1 MHPLL
6 TYLNRIWRYRWLVLV
21 ITVLATLG
29 ALLYTVSQP
38 ITYTARSTLTTAS
51 KNRSPDQ
58 DAYLA
63 EGYAEY
69 FNQES
74 YQGRIR
80 SLAQVPKEVR
90 LHALTGATSPILYIE
105 ATGPD
110 PAIASLV
117 ASKVAERFPDD
128 VQDIANASRDEEL
141 ASIERRIKDNQ
152 ALLDKLDRDSDQ
164 RAVILAEI
172 FSLQQQAKDLRGN
185 TTNQL
190 IDLQRD
196 AGVSARRPSPV
207 LNGLFGLAGGLA
219 LGCAAA
225 LALAVLRNRI
235 ATPDDMQSVLGL
247 PTLAWLDSSRR
258 RSDDQTRAQ
267 RLQSLSAVLSLAD
280 LPRPATLAITAPR
293 RSSLTSHIAEGIAYY
308 QALQGSRTLLMRA
321 DLRGAAAGGAS
332 HDGTVAGLLA
342 GASTEPARPI
352 QITVGGAEM
361 LVLPAGVSST
371 TDPFALFA
379 PAEFDALLRQL
390 SHLADL
396 IVIEAPPVNEAAE
409 SQIICAAADR
419 TVLVVEEG
427 ITPGRDASRACQS
440 LIQVGA
446 SLLGGVLGRPLRTK
460 RHAEPFSTL
469 SVPDTL
475 RSPSAP
481 QSSYLTSPNAEVVVG
496 AGANEGDP
504 SSAPLKSP
512 AASRN
517 GDSASPGA
525 PAESRVAVLSVLE
538 SAPTETV
545 NAPRVGSDAGPSSS
559 AEDNTAGQ
567 DDEGPDTEPMAAL
580 KDSAEQASVAEEDFN
595 DPAEPAMGDSALQ
608 AHPDSLAA
616 EYLLYSDTQPTMS
629 AVHMEPPDPRNATL
643 FAPPKVPA
651 AEPAMPPPVSPDLD
665 TSRLTL
671 ATPPGPALLPSVS
684 GLDRWAES
692 MILATVCPDAHSN
705 PPTAANCRVCG
716 ALIPPQVPR
725 LVSRPV
731 LCVLRADDG
740 TRAEVDRAVVVGRA
754 PDPSRSHFKA
764 PRLMSLHD
772 PGGDVSRTHVEV
784 APKGWQVVATDLK
797 STNGTVLV
805 RPGGKDRHELT
816 PGEHISVEPGSVL
829 ELGNGVSITVE
840 LPSGDRIVRH
850 NASATHIQG
859 D

>member
-38 ITYTARSTLTTAS
+38 ITYTARSPLTTAS

-235 ATPDDMQSVLGL
+235 ATPDDMQNVLGL
-247 PTLAWLDSSRR
+247 PTLAWLDGSRR
-258 RSDDQTRAQ
+258 RSDDHTRAQ

-446 SLLGGVLGRPLRTK
+446 SLLGGVLGRPLPTK

-469 SVPDTL
+469 SVQDTL
-475 RSPSAP
+475 SSPSAP
-481 QSSYLTSPNAEVVVG
+481 QSTYSTSPNAEVVVG

-512 AASRN
+512 AA
-517 GDSASPGA
+517 
-525 PAESRVAVLSVLE
+525 
-538 SAPTETV
+538 
-545 NAPRVGSDAGPSSS
+545 
-559 AEDNTAGQ
+559 
-567 DDEGPDTEPMAAL
+567 L
-580 KDSAEQASVAEEDFN
+580 KDSAEQASVAEEDFI